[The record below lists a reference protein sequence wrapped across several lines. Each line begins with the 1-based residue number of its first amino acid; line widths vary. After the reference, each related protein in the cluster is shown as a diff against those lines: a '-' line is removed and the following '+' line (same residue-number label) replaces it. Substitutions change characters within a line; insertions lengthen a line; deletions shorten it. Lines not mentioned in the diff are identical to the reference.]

1 MNNNSNNQPGCCGNT
16 HGKSFEIILILIF
29 TLGVVIITLNLILTD
44 WFFKQSYS
52 LFILEIGLL
61 VFNSLCS
68 IFASILRCWR
78 SNGSVLNINYS
89 SSNCLS
95 IFIIILIII
104 NLLFSICEIIL
115 FYLVYYYIIALIDF
129 FFLDKYVDWEKF
141 NMEIFDKIMDNQ
153 ERIRALSVNDDKD
166 RFKTKLYTLKILPWI
181 SFSLNILIQIL
192 GIIFII
198 LIRKRIKIKSDY
210 GFPSNSSLTISGNS
224 VNEGRNEIKDDARS
238 ELSNAESDKIGIN
251 KKKRRR
257 KRKKKKKY
265 TN

>member
-1 MNNNSNNQPGCCGNT
+1 MLNNNLNNNMNNNLNNKPGCCANV
-16 HGKSFEIILILIF
+16 HGKSFELILIVLF
-29 TLGVVIITLNLILTD
+29 TLGAIIIAANFILTR
-44 WFFKQSYS
+44 WYFKQSYI
-52 LFILEIGLL
+52 LFFIEIGLIAL
-61 VFNSLCS
+61 NGLCLLFT
-68 IFASILRCWR
+68 IILRCWR
-78 SNGSVLNINYS
+78 SNGSVLNTNYS

-129 FFLDKYVDWEKF
+129 FVLDKYVDWEKF

-153 ERIRALSVNDDKD
+153 ERRRALSVNDDKD

-210 GFPSNSSLTISGNS
+210 GFPSSHSST
-224 VNEGRNEIKDDARS
+224 IKDDARS
-238 ELSNAESDKIGIN
+238 ELSNAESAKIEIN
-251 KKKRRR
+251 RKKRRR

>member
-129 FFLDKYVDWEKF
+129 FILDKYVDWEKVSIKKK
-141 NMEIFDKIMDNQ
+141 EIFDKIMDNQ
-153 ERIRALSVNDDKD
+153 ARRRILSDIDED
-166 RFKTKLYTLKILPWI
+166 RMKMKTKLYTLKILPWI

-210 GFPSNSSLTISGNS
+210 GFPSSHSST
-224 VNEGRNEIKDDARS
+224 IKDDARS